1 MRKAAISYLHVVIV
15 LACLGADKLFAQ
27 EVVVNGDFETGILSP
42 PWTLF
47 GQNKHT
53 RIALF
58 ETSLGKE
65 SLCLERIPGPPDG
78 NGGIETGVHLEEGR
92 LYLFLA
98 KIAAH
103 FCSI

>member
-1 MRKAAISYLHVVIV
+1 MRKTAPCYLHVAIV
-15 LACLGADKLFAQ
+15 LACLGAGELLAQ
-27 EVVVNGDFETGILSP
+27 DVVVNGDFETGMLSP
-42 PWTLF
+42 HWTLF

-58 ETSLGKE
+58 ETSPGKE
-65 SLCLERIPGPPDG
+65 SLCLERMPGPPDG
-78 NGGIETGVHLEEGR
+78 NGGVEMGVHLEDGR